1 MYTAK
6 AKQQRR
12 FRRRSGEKKRF
23 LLSGLGRDGEE
34 KIGRRRKNPKRNGR
48 RETVKLSGQEL
59 VLIKNLVFISLS
71 PSSSA
76 LDHTSKRAR
85 ETVIHRPK
93 RPRLDSDL
101 PWSWNAFAASQSYEN
116 PLAVRARSLVRFDY
130 MTKRSCTM
138 ERLIVVLFLS
148 GENANS
154 TIGIN

>member
-101 PWSWNAFAASQSYEN
+101 PWSWNAFAASQSYEKSTCC
-116 PLAVRARSLVRFDY
+116 ARSL
-130 MTKRSCTM
+130 TRSLRLYDEKELHNGKVDCGTFL
-138 ERLIVVLFLS
+138 ER
-148 GENANS
+148 
-154 TIGIN
+154 